1 MEHDALLHYGIK
13 GMKWG
18 VRRYQNKDGSLTP
31 KGEARYDRDKR
42 ENAAKKKENRIDLS
56 QPDPKRWAK
65 EDLERTKRTVDASA
79 NLAKELKKLDESTTS
94 KPTPK
99 RMDLSKMSDKEMRDQ
114 INRELLERQYN
125 QLFAEVPAAQVSK
138 GREALKTTL
147 STLSYDKD
155 RTKNADMFYAT
166 HHALDKHQYNAL
178 FNRPIPQTVYD
189 KDGKAIGTGSF
200 MKYRIDNSLKTDLK
214 VASEDSGAKV
224 FMDLYKK
231 DRDFYN
237 FVTDRERMQG
247 YFVNDKYKF
256 KGYREAAA
264 VLGKM
269 REPDYKPTSDDLQ
282 TVYRMFNYVIPY
294 DGQGDS
300 RKGRDMYNQRTKF
313 FHACKEAGYGAV
325 LDTNDAIYGGFKAKS
340 PIIVFDMEQ
349 VVPKDVYRTNL
360 TDQKFSTLVLVG
372 RKLLGL

>member
-31 KGEARYDRDKR
+31 KGE
-42 ENAAKKKENRIDLS
+42 DLS

-147 STLSYDKD
+147 EVAGSVL
-155 RTKNADMFYAT
+155 
-166 HHALDKHQYNAL
+166 
-178 FNRPIPQTVYD
+178 
-189 KDGKAIGTGSF
+189 AIGSSALGIALAI
-200 MKYRIDNSLKTDLK
+200 KELK
-214 VASEDSGAKV
+214 G
-224 FMDLYKK
+224 
-231 DRDFYN
+231 
-237 FVTDRERMQG
+237 
-247 YFVNDKYKF
+247 
-256 KGYREAAA
+256 
-264 VLGKM
+264 
-269 REPDYKPTSDDLQ
+269 
-282 TVYRMFNYVIPY
+282 
-294 DGQGDS
+294 
-300 RKGRDMYNQRTKF
+300 
-313 FHACKEAGYGAV
+313 
-325 LDTNDAIYGGFKAKS
+325 
-340 PIIVFDMEQ
+340 
-349 VVPKDVYRTNL
+349 
-360 TDQKFSTLVLVG
+360 
-372 RKLLGL
+372 